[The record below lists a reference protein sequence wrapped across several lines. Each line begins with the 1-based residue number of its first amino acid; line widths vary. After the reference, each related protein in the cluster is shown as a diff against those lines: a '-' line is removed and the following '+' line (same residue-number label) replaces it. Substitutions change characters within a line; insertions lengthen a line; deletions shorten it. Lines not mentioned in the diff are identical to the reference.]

1 MTDETIAERYGD
13 VPEVLR
19 NRPQW
24 VCWRREQRDG
34 RATKVPYSVKTGRR
48 ASSTDPETWSTY
60 EDALH
65 TVNGYDGLGFVL
77 SEDDP
82 FVFID
87 LDHVLRGN
95 DDIRFVDGERGE
107 MAKRVLSSVDSYAEV
122 SPSGDG
128 VHIIARASKPEGI
141 GSKNDALG
149 FECYDHARFAT
160 VTGRVYRGRN
170 RVHGAQK
177 GVDEVCGHYL
187 AKKAERPAQA
197 VSEPYSGTLSVDEV
211 TERIRASRDGAR
223 FDALMRGDLS
233 GQAGNHSG
241 ADLALCNILAF
252 WCDGDAAL
260 MDAIFRTSGLMRG
273 KWDSARPNGT
283 YGSWTIGKALADT
296 AGRYDW
302 GRAKAREAARP
313 GTAYAWDDVVAVSDC
328 PEDGGGAVPVE
339 AYETGADVPQ
349 HRPPEDGHATDE
361 EAGRA
366 EGTTWTPQ
374 SVGAYLEG
382 GWASELRRERATEP
396 LKTGFYNLDGK
407 CDGLYPGLYVLGAI
421 SSLGKTTF
429 ALQVADNIAAA
440 GHDVLFFSLEQSR
453 LELVSKLV
461 ARRTRDL
468 SVTQASTSLMVRRGT
483 ETDKGVS
490 RDAQADLAAGAAK
503 HLFIEQ
509 CDMGT
514 TVVDVCGKVQAAY
527 DAGMRPAVFVDYLQ
541 VLAPTDPRAT
551 DKQAA
556 DYNVKMLK
564 LLQARLGLV
573 VFTISSVNRANYLA
587 PINFESFKE
596 TGGIEYTADVVWGLQ
611 LSCLDEDIF
620 VSAKDTSEGRR
631 ARRDRVDECKAA
643 SERDVKLV
651 CLKNRYGR
659 SHYEARFSYLPAF
672 DRFEQAGA

>member
-1 MTDETIAERYGD
+1 MTDETISERYED
-13 VPEVLR
+13 VPEVMR

-24 VCWRREQRDG
+24 VCWKREQRDG
-34 RATKVPYSVKTGRR
+34 KTAKVPYSVESGRR
-48 ASSTDPETWSTY
+48 ASSTDPTTWASY
-60 EDALH
+60 DRALEA
-65 TVNGYDGLGFVL
+65 VGGYDGLGFVL
-77 SEDDP
+77 TADDP

-87 LDHVLRGN
+87 LDHVLRG
-95 DDIRFVDGERGE
+95 DGDTRLVDGERGE

-128 VHIIARASKPEGI
+128 VHIIARASKPDGV

-160 VTGRVYRGRN
+160 VTGRVFRGRR

-177 GVDEVCGHYL
+177 GVTEVCGHYL
-187 AKKAERPAQA
+187 AKKTERPSQA
-197 VSEPYSGTLSVDEV
+197 VTAPYSGTLSVDEV
-211 TERIRASRDGAR
+211 IEKIRQSKEGPR

-233 GQAGNHSG
+233 GNRGDDSA
-241 ADLALCNILAF
+241 ADLALCNILSF
-252 WCDGDAAL
+252 WCGGDAGL
-260 MDAIFRTSGLMRG
+260 MDAVFRTSALMRD
-273 KWDSARPNGT
+273 KWDSTRPGGT
-283 YGSWTIGKALADT
+283 YGSLTIGRALADT
-296 AGRYDW
+296 AERYDW
-302 GRAKAREAARP
+302 DKAKACAAARP
-313 GTAYAWDDVVAVSDC
+313 GASYWWGDVEASGC
-328 PEDGGGAVPVE
+328 PED
-339 AYETGADVPQ
+339 ETGADVPQ

-366 EGTTWTPQ
+366 EGTTWTPE
-374 SVGAYLEG
+374 SVGAYLG
-382 GWASELRRERATEP
+382 SGWADELRRERETEP

-468 SVTQASTSLMVRRGT
+468 SLTQASTSLMVRRGT
-483 ETDKGVS
+483 ETDRGVS
-490 RDAQADLAAGAAK
+490 RRAQDDLAAGAAK
-503 HLFIEQ
+503 HLYIEQ

-514 TVVDVCGKVQAAY
+514 TVVDVCRKVQAAY

-672 DRFEQAGA
+672 DRFE